1 MWKKAR
7 VNKKGEYENDDVQ
20 QVVHKIDEIS
30 MNTSSSSQKGHSS
43 NDVLTQALGTKEH
56 HGRVRGVGGYVT
68 PTNYFHSV
76 KKTSKRED
84 EIILENK
91 ELRRRVSELEAH
103 IHSNLSRPLS
113 GHGSCSKPNILEES
127 DSMKIIK
134 GKSKLMDKI
143 EGKEVEEINVNDDKV
158 ELDIFKVCDRSSN
171 KLKFLI
177 FISY

>member
-1 MWKKAR
+1 MPLS
-7 VNKKGEYENDDVQ
+7 E
-20 QVVHKIDEIS
+20 
-30 MNTSSSSQKGHSS
+30 
-43 NDVLTQALGTKEH
+43 
-56 HGRVRGVGGYVT
+56 YVT
-68 PTNYFHSV
+68 PTNYFHYV

-103 IHSNLSRPLS
+103 NHSNLSRPLS

>member
-1 MWKKAR
+1 MPLL
-7 VNKKGEYENDDVQ
+7 E
-20 QVVHKIDEIS
+20 
-30 MNTSSSSQKGHSS
+30 
-43 NDVLTQALGTKEH
+43 
-56 HGRVRGVGGYVT
+56 YVT
-68 PTNYFHSV
+68 PTNYFHYV

-103 IHSNLSRPLS
+103 NHSNLSRPLS
-113 GHGSCSKPNILEES
+113 GHGSCSKPNILEDS

-158 ELDIFKVCDRSSN
+158 ELDIFKVCN
-171 KLKFLI
+171 PL
-177 FISY
+177 